1 MMERWNNGKMERWNN
16 ATQYMSVLPIF
27 QYSNIPT
34 FHRPIVSSLPRQRHD
49 DVGVPGAIE
58 V

>member
-1 MMERWNNGKMERWNN
+1 MQPN
-16 ATQYMSVLPIF
+16 MSVLPIF